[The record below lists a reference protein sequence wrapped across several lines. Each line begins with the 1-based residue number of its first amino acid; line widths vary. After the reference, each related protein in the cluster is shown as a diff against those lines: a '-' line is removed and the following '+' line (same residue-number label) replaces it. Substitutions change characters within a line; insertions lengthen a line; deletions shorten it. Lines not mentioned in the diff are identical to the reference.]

1 MNPVECDLRKHLQIL
16 GIAAVCAVAVLI
28 TTFATRAPEGLV
40 SDPGGERSDRK
51 MAAASPVK
59 VSSDSE
65 PVRMR
70 SIEESGTKTVVN
82 VSPRV
87 MLRVKDAK
95 GMSVPGALVFTG
107 TKWCATADVNGSVT
121 VEDSQWPI
129 TIFGEGVGWG
139 RFEQADVIQ
148 QPHGGDMPTLIL
160 QHTSR
165 VKVTVLNVTGNLGE
179 DWQYT
184 LIGGEP
190 WDASD
195 WPPCFH
201 EGLACSQ
208 PSPTFAGDRS
218 WKCVNGN
225 SGSVPHNGSFELFGL
240 RAEALYRVRLWNL
253 RTMQLSESPEWRGSC
268 SNVAVHVGLDATRK
282 LFGRVRDNWG
292 REIAAARLRVS
303 QVVCENAGRRE
314 YISGRETTSGIDGS
328 YEILDAP
335 ASAAVLV
342 AKAKGFGDATMDIQA
357 GAMDQLCDI
366 TMRRGVALR
375 LVRPDDLGA
384 VAITLVAV
392 DNKGDAVRMEW
403 SVATGVTQ
411 GGVEWRG
418 KFVGRLEISVPDNAN
433 ELQIYMD
440 EKVRQI
446 HAIRPNERYEATVD
460 LSSL

>member
-1 MNPVECDLRKHLQIL
+1 
-16 GIAAVCAVAVLI
+16 
-28 TTFATRAPEGLV
+28 
-40 SDPGGERSDRK
+40 
-51 MAAASPVK
+51 
-59 VSSDSE
+59 
-65 PVRMR
+65 
-70 SIEESGTKTVVN
+70 
-82 VSPRV
+82 
-87 MLRVKDAK
+87 
-95 GMSVPGALVFTG
+95 
-107 TKWCATADVNGSVT
+107 
-121 VEDSQWPI
+121 
-129 TIFGEGVGWG
+129 
-139 RFEQADVIQ
+139 
-148 QPHGGDMPTLIL
+148 
-160 QHTSR
+160 
-165 VKVTVLNVTGNLGE
+165 
-179 DWQYT
+179 
-184 LIGGEP
+184 
-190 WDASD
+190 
-195 WPPCFH
+195 
-201 EGLACSQ
+201 
-208 PSPTFAGDRS
+208 
-218 WKCVNGN
+218 
-225 SGSVPHNGSFELFGL
+225 
-240 RAEALYRVRLWNL
+240 
-253 RTMQLSESPEWRGSC
+253 
-268 SNVAVHVGLDATRK
+268 
-282 LFGRVRDNWG
+282 
-292 REIAAARLRVS
+292 
-303 QVVCENAGRRE
+303 VVCENAGRRE